1 MKNYKILLLILVLCL
16 FIPVTKVYAVSA
28 SIISEGGAVGGNPVY
43 IVVPKGSFPY
53 GTCKGGKACTYNGM
67 DYIHMQAQ
75 AYKAS
80 LTTASGTKTVPAI
93 CMDPLY
99 KAYQGP
105 AIQCTT
111 VDTTSETG
119 AAIKYLMANYAGNTG
134 TSLIAP
140 LLAIRH
146 LAYRAGLT
154 ASSNGAAAAIGI
166 WSISE
171 GLGFDGNPSIAQAAA
186 NYAASGGPNGA
197 YLQSAKALVNT
208 AKAAPRDAKSATDS
222 GEYVFTFTLRNS
234 DSAGN
239 IEYIVSS
246 NYNVT
251 GNVTF
256 TCSGGCTVTSQTW
269 TTNSRRGTLRI
280 HVPCSGEDVVNFVVT
295 YRYYPDVEH
304 QNTANTTKGAV
315 YSCRPVGDKVQG
327 FLIYDGDNATSEGGP
342 GLRTGTYEGQYTC
355 SECKTNAPLVR
366 DVKMC
371 CDQGQDSTVREPL
384 IRDLF
389 CDSNKT
395 DVKVIGNIPGNQ
407 ALTDYYDKTVN
418 GYCKTYCTE
427 RVYVTTPPAI
437 SGRNGKYF
445 KLSGTGRGGTGPFFE
460 GYKTC
465 RLVTNYKKW
474 QKEYVQATEDANA
487 AYNSYQQNKALYDS
501 YQKALETI
509 NSHGDHDYSSS
520 VPGSIT
526 YSGTCYSSHCSGGV
540 SCSETVGVTC
550 DFWYKYNVSA
560 ATYPTYTYTKSK
572 IQWNTS
578 KTLQDYSGLKVL
590 TNGTGSEHGSVYGYY
605 RTNWKNDY
613 CGAAESKGLSTT
625 CNYSYPC
632 PCVVTCPAGTAP
644 GTTCYSETNSCSCP
658 DSETATGTGY
668 RGSPS
673 RSVTDIEGS
682 FSGAMG
688 GASSAASFASGAYS
702 TATTQLKELEDLL
715 KECNTYYTEGE
726 GNAASNYGFNP
737 TVNFIYYQVYVNAS
751 SKVDLLANYVPFDVT
766 CHPQNA
772 VVAGGD
778 ITDTHGNPLGVNAEQ
793 YNTAG
798 SAAHLA
804 QVHNFKGS
812 VNCNNN
818 SPYCSAT
825 LETDLSDRQ
834 YYQKYV
840 TDAFY
845 YDYCT
850 STDESEDLYTIYPY
864 GSVQSYAAMSGSDDI
879 YTTGHPGYHY
889 VEFSTFRGEYLTLWM
904 LSGLGTPA
912 KKGYGARFDDYFKTG
927 TTCSGASITAEL
939 GNGVAGLSCKLGVRS
954 SLTLIKGCMDGVKSK
969 TNYIEKCC
977 PSGNC
982 NYRGE
987 DELAFSFKIVDSEK
1001 LFPDN
1006 GHSPE
1011 GDYAANWYTY
1021 DPKHYLN
1028 EIEDNGRNG
1037 QTFAESRKTYEFTL
1051 TSSDLEAIKEYNNYQ
1066 FDHDNGYA
1074 DFKLT
1079 CKCMSGGSGH
1089 NCNPG
1094 NVYGCES
1101 TFITEFY
1108 QGKVG
1113 SNTLTTSL
1121 GNAKLRQ
1128 ARSKIHYIPKP

>member
-1 MKNYKILLLILVLCL
+1 MKNYKSLLLLLILCL
-16 FIPVTKVYAVSA
+16 FIPVTKVFAVTA
-28 SIISEGGAVGGNPVY
+28 SIISEGGAVGGNPVF

-53 GTCKGGKACTYNGM
+53 GTCKNGKACTYNGM

-80 LTTASGTKTVPAI
+80 LTTAAGTKTVPAI

-105 AIQCTT
+105 AIQCTP
-111 VDTTSETG
+111 VNTTTETG
-119 AAIKYLMANYAGNTG
+119 AAIKYLMANYGDKTG
-134 TSLIAP
+134 TALIAP
-140 LLAIRH
+140 LLAIRN
-146 LAYRAGLT
+146 LAYSAGVT
-154 ASSNGAAAAIGI
+154 SSTNTAAAAIGS

-171 GLGFDGNPSIAQAAA
+171 GTGFDGNPSMAQAAA
-186 NYAASGGPNGA
+186 NYAASGPNGS
-197 YLQSAKALVNT
+197 YLATAQALVTT
-208 AKAAPRDAKSATDS
+208 AKAAPRDASVASDA
-222 GEYVFTFTLRNS
+222 GEYVFTFTLKNS
-234 DSAGN
+234 DASGN

-246 NYNVT
+246 NYNVA

-256 TCSGGCTVTSQTW
+256 TCSGGCSVTGQTW
-269 TTNSRRGTLRI
+269 ATNSKKGTLKI
-280 HVPCSGEDVVNFVVT
+280 HVPCSGEDVVEYTIT
-295 YRYYPDVEH
+295 YNYMPDAEH
-304 QNTANTTKGAV
+304 QNNTSSAKGAV
-315 YSCRPVGDKVQG
+315 YSCRPAGDKVQG
-327 FLIYDGDNATSEGGP
+327 FLVYDGDNATGGGP
-342 GLRTGTYEGQYTC
+342 GMQTGTYNGQYTC
-355 SECKTNAPLVR
+355 TLCDAHGSLVK

-371 CDQGQDSTVREPL
+371 CDSGQDSTVREPQ
-384 IRDLF
+384 IKQLF
-389 CDSNKT
+389 CNTTKS
-395 DVKVIGNIPGNQ
+395 DVRVIGNVPGNQ
-407 ALTDYYDKTVN
+407 ALTDYYDKRVN
-418 GYCKTYCTE
+418 TYCKTYCTE

-445 KLSGTGRGGTGPFFE
+445 KLTGTGHGGTGPFFE

-465 RLVTNYKKW
+465 RLVTDYKKW
-474 QKEYVQATEDANA
+474 QNNYVKATEDANA

-520 VPGSIT
+520 VTGSVT
-526 YSGTCYSSHCSGGV
+526 YTGTCSSTHCSSL
-540 SCSETVGVTC
+540 SCSDTISVTC
-550 DFWYKYNVSA
+550 DFWYKYNVTAS
-560 ATYPTYTYTKSK
+560 TYPTYTYTKSR

-578 KTLQDYSGLKVL
+578 KNIQDYSGLKVL
-590 TNGTGSEHGSVYGYY
+590 TNGNGSERGSVTGYY
-605 RTNWKNDY
+605 KTEWKNDY
-613 CGAAESKGLSTT
+613 CGAAATKSLSTT
-625 CNYSYPC
+625 CNYSYTC
-632 PCVVTCPAGTAP
+632 RCEVTCPAGTKEEDKP
-644 GTTCYSETNSCSCP
+644 CYSDNCTCY
-658 DSETATGTGY
+658 DSENATGTGY
-668 RGSPS
+668 RGRPS
-673 RSVTDIEGS
+673 RDVTDIQGE
-682 FSGAMG
+682 FSSSMG
-688 GASSAASFASGAYS
+688 TASSAASTASSNYS
-702 TATTQLKELEDLL
+702 TATGKLQELEELL
-715 KECNTYYTEGE
+715 GECNNYYTEGDGHGSE
-726 GNAASNYGFNP
+726 NYGFNP
-737 TVNFIYYQVYVNAS
+737 TVNFIYYQVYVNSS

-766 CHPQNA
+766 CNPQPA
-772 VVAGGD
+772 VVASGD
-778 ITDTHGNPLGVNAEQ
+778 ISDSHGNSLGVNAEQ

-812 VNCNNN
+812 VHCNNN
-818 SPYCSAT
+818 SPYCGAT

-840 TDAFY
+840 TDAYY
-845 YDYCT
+845 YDSCT
-850 STDESEDLYTIYPY
+850 STDESETNYTIYPY
-864 GSVQSYAAMSGSDDI
+864 GSVQSYSSMSDI

-912 KKGYGARFDDYFKTG
+912 KKGYGARFDDYFKEG
-927 TTCSGASITAEL
+927 TTCSGASISAEL
-939 GNGVAGLSCKLGVRS
+939 GSGVAGLSCKLGVRS

-1001 LFPDN
+1001 LFPDD

-1021 DPKHYLN
+1021 DPRHYLN

-1037 QTFAESRKTYEFTL
+1037 QTFAESRKTYEFIL
-1051 TSSDLEAIKEYNNYQ
+1051 TTSDLEAIKEYNNYQ

-1094 NVYGCES
+1094 KIYGCES
-1101 TFITEFY
+1101 TFITKFY

-1121 GNAKLRQ
+1121 GNAKLIQ